1 MKSMEPTI
9 PCLCKCVVLW
19 KVDFSLSA
27 YFVLFLWVRVQNL
40 GPMPLRAASGC
51 SLRHPCLLC
60 RTNKNSWA
68 WKHGPEPGETAAL
81 TVASLW
87 LSTDSVVGLGVNYVL
102 CNCVW
107 YVEGKRRT
115 MILNTDYPN
124 TSQTLPPWRSGWFQW
139 LFLLLVLTQGT
150 NFPILFSSM
159 TKNKKQQQKIFK
171 PCFSISF
178 WIIPSSPTVW
188 GQECLHL
195 TEGWGQEQ
203 WKQKRPGVTAPL
215 LV

>member
-1 MKSMEPTI
+1 
-9 PCLCKCVVLW
+9 
-19 KVDFSLSA
+19 
-27 YFVLFLWVRVQNL
+27 
-40 GPMPLRAASGC
+40 MPLRAASGC

-81 TVASLW
+81 TVAPLW
-87 LSTDSVVGLGVNYVL
+87 LSTDRVVGLGVNYVL

-124 TSQTLPPWRSGWFQW
+124 TSQTCPPWRSGRFQW

-159 TKNKKQQQKIFK
+159 TKNK
-171 PCFSISF
+171 
-178 WIIPSSPTVW
+178 T
-188 GQECLHL
+188 
-195 TEGWGQEQ
+195 
-203 WKQKRPGVTAPL
+203 KQKNLQTMFQYFFLNNSLFSHSLGTRVFTPDRRVRPRAVEPEEARCYGHVTCLIFGLFWCQKPGAHIQMLQSKNLILARPYL
-215 LV
+215 